1 MSCCI
6 YCVYSLVLQQE
17 QDSHPVSTFGTSE
30 TCLFKSEAILTKKK
44 KFKRIYIFIV
54 LALKCFNTVLCIHMA
69 CYYRYMYFIVAI
81 KLTVTAGLMVI
92 FEVKIII
99 KRV

>member
-30 TCLFKSEAILTKKK
+30 TCLFMSEAILTKKK
-44 KFKRIYIFIV
+44 KKHIKRIYIFILFSIKMFQYCVMYTYGMLLSLYV
-54 LALKCFNTVLCIHMA
+54 LYSGN
-69 CYYRYMYFIVAI
+69 
-81 KLTVTAGLMVI
+81 
-92 FEVKIII
+92 KINSNCGPDGNLWGQNNY
-99 KRV
+99 